1 MQASAGGSSDR
12 GSSSSNEGNTNLN
25 RFGESAVSLE
35 GDSFDAGNLDT
46 YRNVAKTF
54 NEAGSE
60 SVELSEDFSV
70 DDLGSNVLRSVGG
83 ESTSFEMRSSSVA
96 HALHGGKALGA
107 QVFSAAAKPT
117 ANAIGLTQSS
127 FASASDNVH
136 VPEPPKLPPSPYFL
150 DRNSFDL
157 SRSHVAASRV
167 HTDLQTIFS
176 EANVDF
182 IFQPEKWQFVCKA
195 YPNNEPVN
203 FRVRLYARSAETYA
217 LEFQQRSGCR
227 FSYSTLLTRMKK
239 RLALSD
245 ASEGLS
251 PNNTGSSFE
260 MRSSTVAHAL
270 HANKGPSDQFETVP
284 SAEDLKSILGMLTS
298 EYCEV
303 QSEGLKIV
311 ARLAESKAACDVLA
325 DGGIIAVAVK
335 VLEGRFGGE
344 VELRRCVATAVA
356 RFAQTTDSFDSLHSS
371 VPLVVKLVLGSNP
384 EALSG
389 SASKMVFEEKYGELN
404 WLEVQRLGVQALT
417 SLARSPKVRSLIVE
431 NGGLREL
438 QHLCS
443 SSDRRLSQYAQEG
456 MIALSKSS
464 NIPY

>member
-12 GSSSSNEGNTNLN
+12 GSSSSGEGKTNLN
-25 RFGESAVSLE
+25 RFGESAISLE
-35 GDSFDAGNLDT
+35 GDSFDAENLDT
-46 YRNVAKTF
+46 YRDVAKTF

-83 ESTSFEMRSSSVA
+83 ESTSFEMRSSAVA

-107 QVFSAAAKPT
+107 QAFSAAAKPT
-117 ANAIGLTQSS
+117 AKAIGLTQSS

-136 VPEPPKLPPSPYFL
+136 VPEPPELPPSPYFL

-157 SRSHVAASRV
+157 TRSHVPARRV
-167 HTDLQTIFS
+167 HTDLQTMFS
-176 EANVDF
+176 EANVDS

-227 FSYSTLLTRMKK
+227 FSYSTLLTRMK
-239 RLALSD
+239 RCLALTD
-245 ASEGLS
+245 ALEGLGFAAF
-251 PNNTGSSFE
+251 PG
-260 MRSSTVAHAL
+260 A
-270 HANKGPSDQFETVP
+270 SDQFETVP
-284 SAEDLKSILGMLTS
+284 TAEDLKSILGMLTS
-298 EYCEV
+298 DHCEV
-303 QSEGLKIV
+303 QCEGLKIV
-311 ARLAESKAACDVLA
+311 ARLAESKAVCEVLG
-325 DGGIIAVAVK
+325 DGGIIATAVK
-335 VLEGRFGGE
+335 ALEGRFGGE
-344 VELRRCVATAVA
+344 VELRRCVATVVA
-356 RFAQTTDSFDSLHSS
+356 RFARTTESLDSLHSS
-371 VPLVVKLVLGSNP
+371 VPLVVKLVLGSSP

-389 SASKMVFEEKYGELN
+389 SASKMAFEEKYGELS
-404 WLEVQRLGVQALT
+404 WLEVQRQGVQALS
-417 SLARSPKVRSLIVE
+417 SLARSPKVRGLIVE

-464 NIPY
+464 NMPY